1 MTMADHDHDIDD
13 QQHLDLDDPDTSV
26 PAVTVTSIHH
36 ETLAEPG
43 LPMSFKDRARFRLS
57 APVSD
62 LGSDVWANDA
72 LLDALDR
79 APDADALEAIVALRK
94 MVGGGDDDEEE
105 AEDGHGDGDG
115 DASAP
120 RSTSPDAH
128 DDHDDHSAAHAPPR
142 PPRVNDDT
150 LLPPP
155 PRRSRSLPPPSMR
168 APHPLA
174 SPPLQAPPAPT
185 VLTTV
190 AKRTVSMAWTTI
202 AKHMPPPP
210 VPPVPPLH
218 SIPLPR
224 ALPVISGDFNAPPA
238 PLAVPVTVGDLNVPP
253 EPVVAVDDFTAPPL
267 PPALPP
273 PAPHVLPAGR
283 SPSLPPPPR
292 RNSSVSPTTSVPRR
306 QTHRPAAP
314 SPAPAGASSES
325 TIDAWLSDA
334 DSALVKLH
342 AMLDAVERQV
352 ATDERTRGRTWYGDG
367 GGRWT
372 RTTLPRRGGGAEG
385 EGEQGVST
393 A

>member
-1 MTMADHDHDIDD
+1 MTMADQHDFDD
-13 QQHLDLDDPDTSV
+13 VDPDTAV
-26 PAVTVTSIHH
+26 PAVTVTAIHH
-36 ETLAEPG
+36 DTLAEPAG

-94 MVGGGDDDEEE
+94 MVGGGEEDEEE
-105 AEDGHGDGDG
+105 KEDGDGDG
-115 DASAP
+115 DAAAP

-128 DDHDDHSAAHAPPR
+128 DDNGGDDDEHAHAPPR
-142 PPRVNDDT
+142 PPRTDNDT

-174 SPPLQAPPAPT
+174 SPPLHAPPTPT

-210 VPPVPPLH
+210 VPRVPPLH
-218 SIPLPR
+218 TIPLPR
-224 ALPVISGDFNAPPA
+224 ALPVTTGELNAPPIA
-238 PLAVPVTVGDLNVPP
+238 LADLNVPP
-253 EPVVAVDDFTAPPL
+253 EPVVVMDDLTAPPL

-273 PAPHVLPAGR
+273 PAPHVLPATR

-292 RNSSVSPTTSVPRR
+292 RNSSVPSMPRAR
-306 QTHRPAAP
+306 VTHRPAVA
-314 SPAPAGASSES
+314 PAPVAAAPASSES

-334 DSALVKLH
+334 DSAL
-342 AMLDAVERQV
+342 
-352 ATDERTRGRTWYGDG
+352 
-367 GGRWT
+367 
-372 RTTLPRRGGGAEG
+372 
-385 EGEQGVST
+385 
-393 A
+393 

>member
-1 MTMADHDHDIDD
+1 MSWPRSTASSPSLATRCTMARDIDID
-13 QQHLDLDDPDTSV
+13 SDPDTAV

-36 ETLAEPG
+36 ETLAE
-43 LPMSFKDRARFRLS
+43 PMSFKDRARFRLS

-72 LLDALDR
+72 LLDALDK

-94 MVGGGDDDEEE
+94 MVGGGGDEE
-105 AEDGHGDGDG
+105 ASDGDG
-115 DASAP
+115 DVRSPSSTDDDENAP
-120 RSTSPDAH
+120 DEP
-128 DDHDDHSAAHAPPR
+128 DHDEPAVAHAHVPPR
-142 PPRVNDDT
+142 PPRTGDDT

-168 APHPLA
+168 VPHPLA
-174 SPPLQAPPAPT
+174 APPLTLPASPTPT
-185 VLTTV
+185 VLTAV
-190 AKRTVSMAWTTI
+190 AKRTVSMAWTQI

-218 SIPLPR
+218 AIPLPR
-224 ALPVISGDFNAPPA
+224 ALPVPSGDFTAPPIA
-238 PLAVPVTVGDLNVPP
+238 PVDLNVPP
-253 EPVVAVDDFTAPPL
+253 EPVVVLDDFTAPPL

-273 PAPHVLPAGR
+273 PAPHPLR

-292 RNSSVSPTTSVPRR
+292 RNSSVPSLPRAR
-306 QTHRPAAP
+306 VTHRPAVAP
-314 SPAPAGASSES
+314 ASSES

-352 ATDERTRGRTWYGDG
+352 ASDERARGRTWFGDG

-372 RTTLPRRGGGAEG
+372 RTTLPRRGAEG
-385 EGEQGVST
+385 EGEEGGPAS
-393 A
+393 APAGAA